1 MPRLDRLPE
10 ASRKGLLAL
19 PVQAHDTAP
28 FVRPSKPLAASRLAL
43 VTTAG
48 LHRRDDRLFNPG
60 EQAFRVL
67 PIDTPAADIVQSH
80 TSIGFDRTALL
91 RDLNV
96 TFPIDRVRELVARGT
111 VGALVGHAYSFM
123 GALREVAKLE
133 SESGPEVAR
142 RLRDDGA
149 DAVLL
154 TPT

>member
-19 PVQAHDTAP
+19 PVQVNDTTP
-28 FVRPSKPLAASRLAL
+28 FVRPARPLAAARLAL

-48 LHRRDDRLFNPG
+48 LHLRSDRRFGPG
-60 EQAFRVL
+60 EQTFRVI
-67 PIDTPAADIVQSH
+67 PSDTPAAEILQSH
-80 TSIGFDRTALL
+80 TSIGFDRTAIL

-96 TFPIDRVRELVARGT
+96 TFPIDRVRELVARG
-111 VGALVGHAYSFM
+111 VLGGLVREAYSFM

-142 RLRDDGA
+142 RLRDAGA
-149 DAVLL
+149 DVALL

>member
-19 PVQAHDTAP
+19 PVQANDTAP
-28 FVRPSKPLAASRLAL
+28 FVKPSRPLAGSRLAL

-48 LHRRDDRLFNPG
+48 LHRRRDALFIPG

-67 PIDTPAADIVQSH
+67 PVDTPAADIVQSH

-96 TFPIDRVRELVARGT
+96 TFPIDRVRELVARG
-111 VGALVGHAYSFM
+111 ALGGLAPNAYSFM
-123 GALREVAKLE
+123 GALRDVSRLAA
-133 SESGPEVAR
+133 ESGPAVAR
-142 RLRDDGA
+142 RLHDEGA
-149 DAVLL
+149 DVALL

>member
-19 PVQAHDTAP
+19 PVQENATAP
-28 FVRPSKPLAASRLAL
+28 FIRPARPLAESRLAI

-48 LHRRDDRLFNPG
+48 LHRRADALFKPG

-67 PIDTPAADIVQSH
+67 PSDTPAADILQSH
-80 TSIGFDRTALL
+80 TSIGFDRTAIL

-96 TFPIDRVRELVARGT
+96 TFPLERVRELVARG
-111 VGALVGHAYSFM
+111 ALGGLAPNAYSFM
-123 GALREVAKLE
+123 GALRDVATLE
-133 SESGPEVAR
+133 GESAPEVAR
-142 RLRDDGA
+142 RLRADGA
-149 DAVLL
+149 DAALL

>member
-19 PVQAHDTAP
+19 PVQANDTVP
-28 FVRPSKPLAASRLAL
+28 FVKPARPLAGSRLAL

-48 LHRRDDRLFNPG
+48 LHRRSDTLFNPG

-96 TFPIDRVRELVARGT
+96 TFPIDRVRELTARG
-111 VGALVGHAYSFM
+111 ALGGLAPNAYSFM
-123 GALREVAKLE
+123 GALRDVTTLE
-133 SESGPEVAR
+133 AESGPAVAR
-142 RLRDDGA
+142 RLRDEGA
-149 DAVLL
+149 DVALL

>member
-67 PIDTPAADIVQSH
+67 PADTPAADILQSH

-96 TFPIDRVRELVARGT
+96 TFPIDRVRELVAKGT
-111 VGALVGHAYSFM
+111 LGGLARNAYSFM
-123 GALREVAKLE
+123 GALRDVAKLE
-133 SESGPEVAR
+133 GESAPEVAR
-142 RLRDDGA
+142 RLREDGA
-149 DAVLL
+149 DVALL

>member
-19 PVQAHDTAP
+19 PVQANETVP
-28 FVRPSKPLAASRLAL
+28 FVKPSRPLAASRLAL

-48 LHRRDDRLFNPG
+48 LHRRSDTLFNPG
-60 EQAFRVL
+60 EQTFRVL
-67 PIDTPAADIVQSH
+67 PIDTPAGEIVQSH

-96 TFPIDRVRELVARGT
+96 TFPIDRLRELVASGVLGGLT
-111 VGALVGHAYSFM
+111 PSAYSFM
-123 GALREVAKLE
+123 GALRDVAKLE
-133 SESGPEVAR
+133 GESGPAVAR
-142 RLRDDGA
+142 RLRDEGA
-149 DAVLL
+149 EVALL